1 MICKGCGEDKSLIK
15 AHIIPRS
22 FYMDLRKNE
31 NRLDMVSTNIKQKK
45 GLSRIGEYDHD
56 ILCKECDQFL
66 SKYDDYGKKLL
77 LDQFDNFDTLIDG
90 KLIRAYVVRN
100 YDYLFLK
107 LFLLS
112 VLWRASISKRT
123 FFKDV
128 NLGDHERHIKDLI
141 FNTEDDGNRVY
152 GCSLQKFIPSEI
164 GSLEKS
170 IISPDNKKLRG
181 LNYYRLWFG
190 GYISWIRIDINQD
203 PDGVGMYELIKDK
216 DAIFLSKHFHDS
228 SESRL
233 LEGSIKTQYN
243 SRDIAGK
250 IL

>member
-1 MICKGCGEDKSLIK
+1 MLCKGCGEDKSLIK

-31 NRLDMVSTNIKQKK
+31 NRLDLVSTNIKQKK
-45 GLSRIGEYDHD
+45 GLSRIGEYDPD

-77 LDQFDNFDTLIDG
+77 LDQFDNFDTLIEG
-90 KLIRAYVVRN
+90 KLIRAYVVKN

-112 VLWRASISKRT
+112 VLWRASISKRP

-141 FNTEDDGNRVY
+141 FNIEDDNNHTY
-152 GCSLQKFIPSEI
+152 GCTLQKFIPSVV
-164 GSLEKS
+164 GSLEKT
-170 IISPDNKKLRG
+170 IHSPDKVEISG
-181 LNYYRLWFG
+181 LNFYKLCFG
-190 GYISWIRIDINQD
+190 GYKSLIRVDANPD
-203 PDGVGMYELIKDK
+203 LDGVRGLELVDGKN
-216 DAIFLSKHFHDS
+216 AIFLSKHFHDS
-228 SESRL
+228 DEF
-233 LEGSIKTQYN
+233 
-243 SRDIAGK
+243 RDIEKAIRAQSDSKGGST
-250 IL
+250 